1 MTAAEQ
7 SWSSGLCFCE
17 VSDRA
22 EDGAGVALGLVTYQL

>member
-17 VSDRA
+17 VSARA
-22 EDGAGVALGLVTYQL
+22 EDGTDIALALVTYQL